1 MSIELWI
8 ALIGLATA
16 VIGAWRWLLEVIHK
30 NKMKEDS
37 DKADKAKELEHLRA
51 QNNKL
56 TQSNIEIKIEHI
68 ETMINALREDVQ
80 QARLSIEKI
89 SDKVNKN
96 DDVFNNI
103 QKYMTSRDAQIKQF
117 SSMIL
122 KLNDELI
129 LIKGKKNGS

>member
-16 VIGAWRWLLEVIHK
+16 IIGAWRWLLEVNHK

-37 DKADKAKELEHLRA
+37 ENADKAKELENLRA

-56 TQSNIEIKIEHI
+56 AQSNLEIKIEHL

-89 SDKVNKN
+89 SDKVDKN
-96 DDVFNNI
+96 DDIFNNI

-122 KLNDELI
+122 KINEELI
-129 LIKGKKNGS
+129 LIKGKKSGT